1 MALSPQTV
9 NGFVFFLTLAVTF
22 ALPVQSQ
29 TTVAVTSEAQ
39 STSRPV
45 ILLTVDSHTEQGTY
59 PTLDGWISRLQARYT
74 NLGDV
79 ITRGLPGYNT
89 KWFLKYVMPTLEQ
102 EITSGAYTTPSLITV
117 WLGTNDAAL
126 VNGSSLE
133 MHVPIEEYKE
143 NLNQIVPTPAH
154 IDDDARTKYAAE
166 RTDTKRGLVD
176 RSDAATGNYAR
187 ACVEVANELKV
198 SVLDL
203 YEHFKAMPVETQKK
217 LLSDGI
223 HFTAAGNKV
232 VDSQFQSKIT
242 SDFPALTDTL
252 DTWQFPKAS
261 KYVAED
267 PWTAG
272 NAPSSRS

>member
-126 VNGSSLE
+126 VNA
-133 MHVPIEEYKE
+133 
-143 NLNQIVPTPAH
+143 TPAH

-203 YEHFKAMPVETQKK
+203 YEHFKAMPVVTQKK